1 MPLSIE
7 EQLILA
13 SVKITPSKQ
22 ELEALDALIPLVDD
36 WELTTSLLIERGIA
50 PLLYK
55 KLPLLSAREG
65 IPELTR
71 NKLQQAYFRTL
82 TRTMV
87 LYNAYYE
94 IARAFSEQH
103 VRLVALKGIYLSESL
118 YHDIGLRQLSDIDL
132 LISEKDG
139 EQSLEILRQLGYVS
153 LDNHN
158 VSDFIESKSQRVHYT
173 PMVRNEISVELHTKL
188 HRVSETYHVSP
199 ESCMA
204 NSLPFS
210 VQGTQAYGLNEYDL
224 LIHLCVHLDKHFREG
239 HVQFTC
245 FMDISNLLEHY
256 TDSFQWEVFLARCR
270 EFNCEAAVMKYLIMV
285 HRFFNV
291 TLSEEFIDAYSH
303 LLTPSDEE
311 LFCKYL
317 RGYTFEDEVKTAVPT
332 HIENLK
338 NLNTIS
344 DVLTYLG
351 HLLFPSKKFMVE
363 KYGLAGS
370 PVKRDVEILH
380 NQSVV
385 GKKQHGV
392 SSEKTGNYQ
401 LSTTN
406 YKLRFWWLW
415 YPYRY
420 AMGVK
425 GLFYMLKKKKN

>member
-1 MPLSIE
+1 MSLSIE

-13 SVKITPSKQ
+13 SVKIIPSQQ
-22 ELEALDALIPLVDD
+22 ELEALDALVPLVID
-36 WELTTSLLIERGIA
+36 WELTTHLLIDRGIA

-55 KLPLLSAREG
+55 KLPLLSAREL
-65 IPELTR
+65 IPESTQ

-82 TRTMV
+82 SRTMV

-94 IARAFSEQH
+94 IARAFEEKN

-153 LDNHN
+153 LNNHN

-199 ESCMA
+199 ESCLENA
-204 NSLPFS
+204 IPFS
-210 VQGTQAYGLNEYDL
+210 IQDTHAYGLNEYDL
-224 LIHLCVHLDKHFREG
+224 LIHLCVHLDRHFREG

-245 FMDISNLLEHY
+245 FMVITNLLEQY
-256 TDSFQWEVFLARCR
+256 TDSFVWEMFLARCR
-270 EFNCEAAVMKYLIMV
+270 EFNCEADVMKYLIMV

-291 TLSEEFIDAYSH
+291 TLSEHLIKTY

-311 LFCKYL
+311 LFCNYL
-317 RGYTFEDEVKTAVPT
+317 RGYTFKSEVKSAVPK
-332 HIENLK
+332 HIDNLK
-338 NLNTIS
+338 NLTTIS
-344 DVLTYLG
+344 EVLTYFG
-351 HLLFPSKKFMVE
+351 HLIFPSKKFMVE
-363 KYGLAGS
+363 KYL
-370 PVKRDVEILH
+370 
-380 NQSVV
+380 NQLII
-385 GKKQHGV
+385 K
-392 SSEKTGNYQ
+392 NDQ
-401 LSTTN
+401 LIIKERTFNNRLLIIN
-406 YKLRFWWLW
+406 YKLLIKCWWLW

-420 AMGVK
+420 VMGVK